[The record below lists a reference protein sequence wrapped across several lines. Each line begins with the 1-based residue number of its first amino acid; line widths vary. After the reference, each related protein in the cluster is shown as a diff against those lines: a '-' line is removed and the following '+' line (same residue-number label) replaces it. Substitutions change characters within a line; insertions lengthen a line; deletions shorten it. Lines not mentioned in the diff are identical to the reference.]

1 MTGGRRRQGAFLID
15 VMVAVCLLSIGLLAV
30 MGLFVRIS
38 QDGRQLDLLE
48 QAVYVAE
55 DGMERLKNNGSEA
68 WTQEALMKKAGSESV
83 DKNGVR
89 FTRTIT
95 LRKRPDMDPS
105 GHLLEAEVHVSWTAN
120 NDSPSIVL
128 VTYFAVDT
136 ELENLR

>member
-1 MTGGRRRQGAFLID
+1 MRGRGQQGAFLID
-15 VMVAVCLLSIGLLAV
+15 VLIAVCILSIGLLAV

-38 QDGRQLDLLE
+38 QAGHQLDRLE
-48 QAVYVAE
+48 QAVYLAE
-55 DGMERLKNNGSEA
+55 DGMERLKNDGSEA
-68 WTQEALMKKAGSESV
+68 WTQESLMKEAGSESV

-89 FTRTIT
+89 FIRTIT

-105 GHLLEAEVHVSWTAN
+105 GHLLEAEVHVAWTEN